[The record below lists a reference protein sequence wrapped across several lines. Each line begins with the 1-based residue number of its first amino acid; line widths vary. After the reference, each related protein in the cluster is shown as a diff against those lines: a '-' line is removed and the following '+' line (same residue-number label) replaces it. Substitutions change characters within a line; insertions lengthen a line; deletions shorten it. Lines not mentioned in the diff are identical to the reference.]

1 MSFLIPATFFFV
13 FMYAA
18 LDKSHVDQR
27 SRHNSSCFP
36 EVDYDAFGDQ
46 QKASKLSMITVKVRV
61 SLHIFVPISYLFMQ
75 FFADRHSIQT
85 IIPTLAL
92 PEKAHGLIG
101 HYTYYSLTHD
111 IGSLIGRS
119 YLLLLSITCPCVA
132 SYAQIK
138 HTWILAAA
146 GNIMMF
152 CLVFLSWFH
161 PIVEMEVIMVLCFVF
176 GMITGSHYANS
187 PLVITEQVRD
197 ATEREFA
204 LGIFTLGS
212 SAGTYAAGLLGL
224 FLKPYLTQHC
234 LFELGKNC
242 PKRFFSFKGWIESA
256 HC

>member
-1 MSFLIPATFFFV
+1 MV
-13 FMYAA
+13 F
-18 LDKSHVDQR
+18 
-27 SRHNSSCFP
+27 
-36 EVDYDAFGDQ
+36 
-46 QKASKLSMITVKVRV
+46 
-61 SLHIFVPISYLFMQ
+61 
-75 FFADRHSIQT
+75 
-85 IIPTLAL
+85 
-92 PEKAHGLIG
+92 
-101 HYTYYSLTHD
+101 
-111 IGSLIGRS
+111 
-119 YLLLLSITCPCVA
+119 
-132 SYAQIK
+132 
-138 HTWILAAA
+138 
-146 GNIMMF
+146 
-152 CLVFLSWFH
+152 
-161 PIVEMEVIMVLCFVF
+161 CFVF